1 MFAGTV
7 RSNLDPFN
15 TLSDEEVWLALERAH
30 MAAKIRQLPD
40 QLKEMV
46 QDGGENFSLGER
58 ASLCLARAMLRR
70 ARVLIMDEG
79 QYECGQMTNSSKLAG
94 AAIGALS
101 FSPSLPLA
109 PSLIS
114 IVA

>member
-79 QYECGQMTNSSKLAG
+79 QGRAG
-94 AAIGALS
+94 G
-101 FSPSLPLA
+101 
-109 PSLIS
+109 
-114 IVA
+114 